1 MQGVRVR
8 SLVGNLDST
17 CYTVDYDV
25 YNSMQF
31 YSMHIHISIMMQNI
45 ELFHH
50 YKGTPTCYHFIVHL
64 PQPCPLATT
73 DLFSI
78 SRVLFCWRCYISGI
92 VIVCY
97 LVKLFL
103 FLSVI
108 PLRSILV
115 FHLLSIIWPFLL
127 MEWYF
132 ILQIYQTLFFCS
144 SSEGDFGCF
153 HFLAIRNRTTM
164 DIPEQL
170 FMWKSVFFFF
180 FWINAPKYNCWVEQ
194 LIHI

>member
-1 MQGVRVR
+1 MWAETLNSKYKLHKKERK
-8 SLVGNLDST
+8 SWF
-17 CYTVDYDV
+17 YDV
-25 YNSMQF
+25 RRTWDVENLGLDLSSTMCLNSI
-31 YSMHIHISIMMQNI
+31 YLS
-45 ELFHH
+45 
-50 YKGTPTCYHFIVHL
+50 
-64 PQPCPLATT
+64 ATRRIYQALGGST
-73 DLFSI
+73 EILH
-78 SRVLFCWRCYISGI
+78 VE
-92 VIVCY
+92 
-97 LVKLFL
+97 FL

-180 FWINAPKYNCWVEQ
+180 FFW
-194 LIHI
+194 

>member
-1 MQGVRVR
+1 MSFKEDTQGLPWRSSCQVSSLPMQGVRVR

-73 DLFSI
+73 NFSSV
-78 SRVLFCWRCYISGI
+78 SRLFCKQNHAVQNLWGLAFSRSIILWRS
-92 VIVCY
+92 
-97 LVKLFL
+97 
-103 FLSVI
+103 I
-108 PLRSILV
+108 PLIAVSMVHSSL
-115 FHLLSIIWPFLL
+115 LLS
-127 MEWYF
+127 
-132 ILQIYQTLFFCS
+132 
-144 SSEGDFGCF
+144 
-153 HFLAIRNRTTM
+153 
-164 DIPEQL
+164 
-170 FMWKSVFFFF
+170 SVS
-180 FWINAPKYNCWVEQ
+180 
-194 LIHI
+194 